1 MQEEDVIMELYNASM
16 SGCTTTLHRLIHKEP
31 NILNKISLTS
41 MSETPLHISTLV
53 GHLDFSRALL
63 LLKPQLAIEL
73 DSHKRCPLH
82 MASAEGHIEIVQL
95 LLRANNNACLI
106 RDQDERIP
114 LHYAVMRGRIDVVR
128 ELITAQPD
136 SSQIVLDGGETV
148 LHICVKYNQIEALKL
163 LVESLSD
170 EGDFLNSKDHDGG
183 NTILHLAVMLKQ
195 TKIVKYLLS
204 VSKVKDGAYSLN
216 QMGFTAL
223 EVFDHCPEDLKNVT
237 IRNILLDAGIERAR
251 NQTNLQPPLTVVIGH
266 NEPVQPS
273 KNWWLKWIEYL
284 SYQGDWLGEMRGT
297 LMVVA
302 TVITTI
308 TFQPILNPP
317 GGVSQ
322 TNKTLS
328 VESYGNRHSI
338 ITCPAGT
345 SVLACN
351 ADQYFRYSIFLISN
365 TISFTASLCV
375 TFLLISGFP
384 LRNKLCMGLLTF
396 SMCIT
401 LTFLAFA
408 YIYAFILLLP
418 DQPYFYDTYRT
429 EPMFIL
435 IMCVL
440 LSLMA
445 VVGIVLLIHTIRFL
459 TWMVVK
465 IRKLTLYMQRR

>member
-1 MQEEDVIMELYNASM
+1 MEIRHEEDAIIELYNASM
-16 SGCTTTLHRLIHKEP
+16 SGCTTTLSRLIHKEP
-31 NILNKISLTS
+31 NILNRISLTS

-82 MASAEGHIEIVQL
+82 MASAEGHIEIVQI

-136 SSQIVLDGGETV
+136 SSQIVLDVGETV
-148 LHICVKYNQIEALKL
+148 LHVCVKYNQIEALKL

-170 EGDFLNSKDHDGG
+170 EGDFLNSNDHDGG

-195 TKIVKYLLS
+195 TKVVKYLLS

-223 EVFDHCPEDLKNVT
+223 EVLDHCAEGLKSVT
-237 IRNILLDAGIERAR
+237 IRKILLDAGIERAR
-251 NQTNLQPPLTVVIGH
+251 NQTNLQPPLAVVIGH
-266 NEPVQPS
+266 HEPAKPVQPS

-284 SYQGDWLGEMRGT
+284 SYQGDWLGEMRGA

-308 TFQPILNPP
+308 TFQPVLNPP

-322 TNKTLS
+322 TN
-328 VESYGNRHSI
+328 
-338 ITCPAGT
+338 
-345 SVLACN
+345 
-351 ADQYFRYSIFLISN
+351 
-365 TISFTASLCV
+365 
-375 TFLLISGFP
+375 
-384 LRNKLCMGLLTF
+384 
-396 SMCIT
+396 
-401 LTFLAFA
+401 
-408 YIYAFILLLP
+408 
-418 DQPYFYDTYRT
+418 
-429 EPMFIL
+429 EP
-435 IMCVL
+435 
-440 LSLMA
+440 
-445 VVGIVLLIHTIRFL
+445 
-459 TWMVVK
+459 
-465 IRKLTLYMQRR
+465 